1 MSPLDKNNTTAE
13 VSKEIIKTEKAKATK
28 ECIGE
33 CKKNLSTAH
42 ENVNSA
48 ILNDPEKREKAKNI
62 HNNPHPR
69 EKEFVEKGKNTIKE
83 LTNKQKIETIASMK
97 DEEGNLKEVSD
108 IKLTPEIEAY
118 AKTLIATGITP
129 KTSLNFTETTT
140 AIIEQIMAGNK
151 FSEDDGELTE
161 IKRMIEVYLLPQ
173 ITAKKLELKDKPEEL
188 ADISWAKQSNDT
200 YAFLTKEEIEDAKK
214 AEKVTVTKNT
224 DLKNTPSWVSEDFQ
238 KILSKTSE
246 NQENYK
252 KNVNEYI
259 EKSLFLTMLNNF
271 FGGNIASI
279 IQSNSFL
286 GRAIRA
292 FTDVPTPTENQSPI
306 AGLKST
312 KKQKAEFAKRAL
324 GHIKTLK
331 TIIPKEDLTKFN
343 TFNTRDKITKVIT
356 KGFGEPPA
364 QAILNPPQIL
374 QTKKINTM
382 RIKTTSQNQFADIYS
397 FLQTSNENEGKN
409 LQKLISTKT
418 KPGTP
423 LGDVAS
429 YATGMIGSVQKEVKK
444 IGADTTSASKGIINM
459 FAQPSEYIESGQWQ
473 YGAEKARIGFP
484 SGLNIK
490 TTITGDILVTWEED
504 TSAEKAQ
511 KPKKRSEKK
520 EKKKINQELSKIKK
534 RKETQQ

>member
-173 ITAKKLELKDKPEEL
+173 ITAKKLELESKDKHEEL

-409 LQKLISTKT
+409 LQELISTKT

-511 KPKKRSEKK
+511 KPKKRSEEK
-520 EKKKINQELSKIKK
+520 EEKDKS
-534 RKETQQ
+534 RAF